1 MSKMLQFLK
10 SSFTKKQV
18 SRAFVASC
26 FFLIFGFTQAQ
37 TGSIF
42 GTVKDANTKEAL
54 IGANVFI
61 QSLKK
66 GTAVDP
72 SGNYSLNNL
81 PDGAYNLE
89 ISLLGY
95 TKKDVQVNILNGAKT
110 NMNFTLSTNSKL
122 VDEVVVIG
130 YGTVKKEDLTGSVS
144 VVESKDFNKGVISSP
159 DQLIQGKAAG
169 VVITPTGGA
178 PGSGGTIRIRGGASL
193 NASNDPLIVID
204 GVPLEAS
211 FKADGTSNI
220 SGSPN
225 PLSMINANDIETYTV
240 LKDASAAAIYGNRAS
255 NGVIIITTK
264 KGKTGKLKVS
274 GNIIQSL
281 QYRQNQVDVLEALE
295 LRTIVKNKDTARY
308 RKEYLGKENANTD
321 WQDEI
326 YRTAHSMEYNANIQ
340 GGIKNL
346 PYRLSVGYLGQEG
359 ILKTG
364 YVKRPSLT
372 LNLSPS
378 FLDNTLNFNI
388 NLKGS
393 IADNRFANVDA
404 IGNAIRFDPNKPVY
418 SGNDKFFGGYYEW
431 SDNAGNPS
439 LLAPKNPVAQL
450 MQKCDISN
458 VKRSIG
464 NFQVDYK
471 LPFLKGL
478 RANVNFGYD
487 IAKSKGHNS
496 TVPEAATQTTNKG
509 ESTFYQQFSRNT
521 LFDGYLNY
529 NRTFESIKSV
539 IDLTAG
545 TGYQDFYRAVPA
557 SIRNEGKGT
566 TVLGAPDSTQN
577 TLLSFYTRLNYTL
590 FNQFLFTGTLRRD
603 GSSRFAKDK
612 RWGLF
617 PSAAI
622 AWKINN
628 LINVKEIT
636 ELKLRVGFGTTGN
649 QDIGRNYGYLANY
662 VGGTQEVQYLFGNTP
677 IRTFRPD
684 AYNADLRWEK
694 TTTRN
699 LALDFGLFKNR
710 ITGSFEVYDKKTKD
724 LINEVP
730 LPAGANLSN
739 RILANVGSVESKGV
753 ELTLNMIPVS
763 TKDFTWQFGIN
774 GAYNTNKVTK
784 ITLIDDPKFKGISV
798 GGIEGGTGNLI
809 QIVNIGSPI
818 NSFNVAEQAY
828 SPNGNPKNSNVNP
841 VTGAVDTTL
850 TAEGYI
856 KKTGVR
862 IFNAPNPLITLGMNT
877 RITYRMWDLST
888 SLHGSIGNYLYN
900 NVNANNG
907 SLQSIQGTGY
917 TNNVSRDYLNTNFT
931 TPHFYSDY
939 YLENASFLRM
949 DHLTLTY
956 DFGTKLKRVGMRISA
971 IAQNVFVLT
980 KYSGLDPEVFTGID
994 KNIYPKTKTYSIALN
1009 FEF

>member
-1 MSKMLQFLK
+1 MTKILQLLK
-10 SSFTKKQV
+10 SPFIKKQIRNIFIV
-18 SRAFVASC
+18 GGFLFSYGVAK
-26 FFLIFGFTQAQ
+26 AQ
-37 TGSIF
+37 TGSIS
-42 GTVKDANTKEAL
+42 GTVKDGANNTPL
-54 IGANVFI
+54 VGANVFI
-61 QSLKK
+61 TSLKK
-66 GTAVDP
+66 GTATDI
-72 SGNYSLNNL
+72 SGNYKLGNL
-81 PDGAYNLE
+81 PDGSYTLE

-95 TKKDVQVNILNGAKT
+95 TKKEVQANVINGAAV
-110 NMNFTLSTNSKL
+110 NMNFSLATNSKL

-130 YGTVKKEDLTGSVS
+130 YGTVKKEDLTGSVA

-211 FKADGTSNI
+211 FKADATSTI
-220 SGSPN
+220 AGSPN

-264 KGKTGKLKVS
+264 KGKSGKFKVS

-281 QYRQNQVDVLEALE
+281 QYKQNQVDVLDADE
-295 LRTIVKNKDTARY
+295 LRKVIRRDDTSRY
-308 RKEYLGKENANTD
+308 RTEYLNKPNANTN

-326 YRTAHSMEYNANIQ
+326 YKTAHSMEYNANMQ

-364 YVKRPSLT
+364 YVKRPSAS

-378 FLDNTLNFNI
+378 FFDNTLNLTL

-393 IADNRFANVDA
+393 ISDNRFANVDA
-404 IGNAIRFDPNKPVY
+404 IGSAIRFDPNKPVY
-418 SGNDKFFGGYYEW
+418 SGNDKYFGGYYEW
-431 SDNAGNPS
+431 SDNSGNPS
-439 LLAPKNPVAQL
+439 LLAPRNPVAQL
-450 MQKCDISN
+450 MQKKDISN

-464 NFQVDYK
+464 NLQVDYK
-471 LPFLKGL
+471 LPFVKGL

-487 IAKSKGHNS
+487 VAKSRGHNS
-496 TVPEAATQTTNKG
+496 TVRESATQSTNKG
-509 ESTFYQQFSRNT
+509 ESTFYQQFSRNS

-529 NRTFESIKSV
+529 NRTFEAIKST
-539 IDLTAG
+539 IDFTAG
-545 TGYQDFYRAVPA
+545 TGFQDFYRAAPG
-557 SIRNEGKGT
+557 SIRETGKD
-566 TVLGAPDSTQN
+566 TVIGAPDSTQN
-577 TLLSFYTRLNYTL
+577 TLLSFYGRLNYTFL
-590 FNQFLFTGTLRRD
+590 NQFLVTATVRRD

-612 RWGLF
+612 RWGIF

-628 LINVKEIT
+628 LINVNAVT
-636 ELKLRVGFGTTGN
+636 ELKLRLGIGTTGN

-662 VGGTQEVQYLFGNTP
+662 VGGTQEVQYLFGTTP

-699 LALDFGLFKNR
+699 IALDFGFFKSR
-710 ITGSFEVYDKKTKD
+710 ITGTFELYDKNTKD

-739 RILANVGSVESKGV
+739 RILANVGSVESKGA
-753 ELTLNMIPVS
+753 ELTLNFIPIS
-763 TKDFTWQFGIN
+763 TKDFTWQIGTN
-774 GAYNTNKVTK
+774 GAYNENKVTK
-784 ITLIDDPKFKGISV
+784 VTLIDDPKFKGISV

-809 QIVNIGSPI
+809 QLVNVGSPI
-818 NSFNVAEQAY
+818 NSFNVAQQIYTASGEPIEGKY
-828 SPNGNPKNSNVNP
+828 VDTENPGDVRLYNSPNPK
-841 VTGAVDTTL
+841 
-850 TAEGYI
+850 
-856 KKTGVR
+856 
-862 IFNAPNPLITLGMNT
+862 ITLGMNT
-877 RITYRMWDLST
+877 RLTYKMWDLST

-900 NVNANNG
+900 NVNSNG
-907 SLQSIQGTGY
+907 GNLQISKGASY
-917 TNNVSRDYLNTNFT
+917 TNNITRDYLNTNFKQ
-931 TPHFYSDY
+931 PQFFSDY

-956 DFGTKLKRVGMRISA
+956 DFGTRLKAMGLKISA

-980 KYSGLDPEVFTGID
+980 KYTGLDPEVFTGID
-994 KNIYPKTKTYSIALN
+994 RNIYPKTKTYSVALN

>member
-1 MSKMLQFLK
+1 MNKMLRFLK
-10 SSFTKKQV
+10 SSITKKQV
-18 SRAFVASC
+18 RNTFIAGG
-26 FFLIFGFTQAQ
+26 FLLVCGFAQAQ

-42 GTVKDANTKEAL
+42 GTVKDATTKEAL

-66 GTAVDP
+66 GTAVDA

-81 PDGAYNLE
+81 PDGSYTVE

-95 TKKDVQVNILNGAKT
+95 TKQEVQANILNGAKT
-110 NMNFTLSTNSKL
+110 NMDFTLATNSKL

-211 FKADGTSNI
+211 FKSDGTSSI

-264 KGKTGKLKVS
+264 KGKTGKFKVS
-274 GNIIQSL
+274 GNIIQSI
-281 QYRQNQVDVLEALE
+281 QQKQNQVDVFDAAE
-295 LRTIVKNKDTARY
+295 LRTIVKNQDTARY
-308 RKEYLGKENANTD
+308 RTEYLGKQNTNTD
-321 WQDEI
+321 WQKEI
-326 YRTAHSMEYNANIQ
+326 YRTAHSQEYNVNFQ
-340 GGIKNL
+340 GGIKKL
-346 PYRLSVGYLGQEG
+346 PYRLAVGYLGQEG

-364 YVKRPSLT
+364 YVKRPSLS
-372 LNLSPS
+372 LNLSPT
-378 FLDNTLNFNI
+378 FLNNTLSFNVNF
-388 NLKGS
+388 KGS
-393 IADNRFANVDA
+393 ISDNRFANVDA
-404 IGNAIRFDPNKPVY
+404 IGAAIRFDPNKPIY
-418 SGNDKFFGGYYEW
+418 SGNDQFFGGYYEW
-431 SDNAGNPS
+431 ADNAGNPS
-439 LLAPKNPVAQL
+439 LLAPRNPVALL
-450 MQKCDISN
+450 MQRKDISN

-471 LPFLKGL
+471 LPFVKGL

-487 IAKSKGHNS
+487 VAKSRGHNS
-496 TVPEAATQTTNKG
+496 TVSESANQTTNKG
-509 ESTFYQQFSRNT
+509 ESTFYEQFSKNT

-529 NRTFESIKSV
+529 NRAFESIKSV

-545 TGYQDFYRAVPA
+545 TGYQDFYRAAPG
-557 SIRNEGKGT
+557 SIRNTGKGE
-566 TVLGAPDSTQN
+566 TVVGAPDSTQN

-590 FNQFLFTGTLRRD
+590 FNQILFTGTLRRD

-617 PSAAI
+617 PSAAL

-628 LINVKEIT
+628 LINVKAIT

-694 TTTRN
+694 TTTQN

-710 ITGSFEVYDKKTKD
+710 ITGTFEVYDKKTKD

-739 RILANVGSVESKGV
+739 RILANVGSVESKGA
-753 ELTLNMIPVS
+753 ELTLNTIPVS

-784 ITLIDDPKFKGISV
+784 ITLIDDPNFKGIPV

-809 QIVNIGSPI
+809 QLVNVGSPI
-818 NSFNVAEQAY
+818 NSFNVAQQIYNAAGE
-828 SPNGNPKNSNVNP
+828 PIEGKF
-841 VTGAVDTTL
+841 VDT
-850 TAEGYI
+850 ENPGD
-856 KKTGVR
+856 VR
-862 IFNAPNPLITLGMNT
+862 LYKAPNPKITLGMNT
-877 RITYRMWDLST
+877 RLTYKMWDLST

-900 NVNANNG
+900 NVNSNG
-907 SLQSIQGTGY
+907 GNLQVIKGTSY
-917 TNNVSRDYLNTNFT
+917 TNNMTRDYLNTKFK
-931 TPHFYSDY
+931 TPQFYSDY

-956 DFGTKLKRVGMRISA
+956 DFGSRLKSLGMRISA

-980 KYSGLDPEVFTGID
+980 KYTGLDPEVFTGID
-994 KNIYPKTKTYSIALN
+994 RNIYPKTKTYSIALN
-1009 FEF
+1009 IEF